1 MDNRKNTGSA
11 LCLVAVLGILAL
23 TLTGCGEAGNDG
35 SDYVYVP
42 DEVTYTITGTAATVD
57 ITLNNATGG
66 TEQYSDVPV
75 PWEKHYDDITDW
87 FLYVSAQ
94 NQGSSGT
101 VTVKVYHNGNL
112 VDSATSSG
120 AYVIATASGSIDSN
134 W

>member
-1 MDNRKNTGSA
+1 MKRCRCNREIRALKLVKKIFLVLFTG
-11 LCLVAVLGILAL
+11 LLIV
-23 TLTGCGEAGNDG
+23 GCDFMFQ
-35 SDYVYVP
+35 P
-42 DEVTYTITGTAATVD
+42 DEGTYSISGTAATVD

-66 TEQYSDVPV
+66 TEQYSDVSL
-75 PWEKHYDDITDW
+75 PWEKHYDDFTDW
-87 FLYVSAQ
+87 FLYISAQ

-120 AYVIATASGSIDSN
+120 AYVIATASGDIDSN